1 MAILTGDIKL
11 LKSAVMA
18 DVPEGGGAPT
28 GIEIPDGVSNA
39 IYPDIS
45 ELDRAGGD
53 VSLRKVFAKVQ
64 TANVDS
70 YLGANVIVAEPP
82 QDPRVSVTLFKALD
96 SFETR
101 DSAQSRMEAYLFRGS
116 VLPGYLL
123 ENHIQGQRVVQL
135 FYRPEQDP
143 PAVGAAICISQDE
156 GLPTYLEQYVRVI
169 KVSEEV
175 RIFVQEDVTSSA
187 ATYQAKVVSLEI
199 SDALRYNFRG
209 SPPSWRFSPLANAAR
224 PRDTVVADASAYAG
238 CVPLAQ
244 SATLGQFGVRAESI
258 FTQLVPSAQ
267 VETPIPAQSPHAA
280 SGLPMQAGAPVRV
293 QTSQAWSATASLQL
307 PGGFLPGS
315 LQITGGPSTITD
327 AAGALQMGG
336 GTIGAA
342 DYANGILSLNDGSIS
357 GTKTI
362 TYTPATR
369 LLRAPQSACI
379 DVTIETRSMSYVGF
393 IDPVPQRATL
403 VVSYMAQGRWYALAD
418 GGDGQLRGID
428 AAYGA
433 GTINPDSGAF
443 VVTLGALP
451 DVGSAIVIQ
460 WGVPTQETLHPAAE
474 IKAQQRLQLAPPYGL
489 TVQPGSMSLSWPKH
503 GGGTAT
509 ATVGTDGLLVGDAT
523 GQLWTGLDA
532 VDFAPNTMPPTGALI
547 TVDYVAGP
555 KQIDNFAHPSRD
567 SQGRVVVTASLGAIT
582 PGSLQVEWNTL
593 TSTAVPDTYSWRQLR
608 EMGITDINS
617 TARPVFAGVDPV
629 QYARDDGQGAVTLN
643 GVQIGSVDYAQGV
656 VTWLPDVTIK
666 IPSPDYAAHELGTS
680 WMYRL
685 ALSGIAYI
693 DAPSL
698 YPNDE
703 TGYVKLSYNAHGSTS
718 AQQEVIAFEP
728 ALKLI
733 EGVSAAVVPNS
744 VTLAYLTANL
754 IGGVWSLTSMLGVW
768 ADNGAGVL
776 RQRNAAGDGWITRGS
791 LDYLTG
797 TVALT
802 SWEPGAENK
811 IMRLGTVTT
820 TGEPIQSEYV
830 FRTAAA
836 PVRPGSL
843 SVQFARAGGGVQT
856 VTFPASGILSAPGV
870 LGEFDAQT
878 GLCKLRFGEMVTA
891 AGNEGEPW
899 YFADYVDAQGKIF
912 RPEPVAVSTVRY
924 TAVAFSYLPLD
935 AALLGIDPVRLP
947 TDGRVPIFRP
957 GGFAVV
963 GHTGKITATVSN
975 GQTIDCARVRLSR
988 VRIVGADGVV
998 IHTGYTANLEAGTV
1012 GIVDATGWVQP
1023 VTIEHRIEDM
1033 AVVRDVQITGD
1044 LTFTRPLTH
1053 DYPLGSYVS
1062 SALVGGDLFARVS
1075 HLFDQQTWGNKWQ
1088 DTPDGA
1094 TANATYNATQYPV
1107 EVTNAGALTER
1118 WAIRFTNT
1126 TSFEV
1131 FGEHVGV
1138 IATGNTSTDLAPLN
1152 PATNAPY
1159 FTLRALGWGGGW
1171 AAGNV
1176 LRLNTVGA
1184 EMPVWTVRTVQQ
1196 GPETVTDDT
1205 FTILVRGDVDAP

>member
-1 MAILTGDIKL
+1 MAILAGDIKL

-64 TANVDS
+64 TANTDS

-96 SFETR
+96 SFEQR
-101 DSAQSRMEAYLFRGS
+101 DSAQSRMEAYLFKGA
-116 VLPGYLL
+116 VMPGYLL
-123 ENHIQGQRVVQL
+123 ENHIAGQRVVQL
-135 FYRPEQDP
+135 FYRPEQEP
-143 PAVGAAICISQDE
+143 PAVGAALCLVQDE
-156 GLPTYLEQYVRVI
+156 NLPTYQEQYIRVI
-169 KVSEEV
+169 KVDAVLRQYPLGSDSGGV
-175 RIFVQEDVTSSA
+175 PKTC
-187 ATYQAKVVSLEI
+187 TAKIVSLEL
-199 SDALRYNFRG
+199 SDPLSYNFRG
-209 SPPSWRFSPLANAAR
+209 SPPSELFKPEANAAKAR
-224 PRDTVVADASAYAG
+224 ETVVADASAYAG

-244 SATLGQFGVRAESI
+244 SASLGQFGVRAESI

-267 VETPIPAQSPHAA
+267 VETAIPAQSPHAA
-280 SGLPMQAGAPVRV
+280 SGLPMQACAPVRFA
-293 QTSQAWSATASLQL
+293 TSQAWSATASLQL
-307 PGGFLPGS
+307 PGGLLPGS

-336 GTIGAA
+336 GTIGTV
-342 DYANGILSLNDGSIS
+342 DYANGILGLNGGSIS

-379 DVTIETRSMSYVGF
+379 DVTIETRSLSYVGF

-403 VVSYMAQGRWYALAD
+403 AISYMAQGRWYALAD
-418 GGDGQLRGID
+418 GGDGQLRGLD

-433 GTINPDSGAF
+433 GTINADTGAF

-451 DVGSAIVIQ
+451 DVGSALVIQ
-460 WGVPTQETLHPAAE
+460 WGVPTQETRHPAAE

-489 TVQPGSMSLSWPKH
+489 AVQPGSMSLSWPKH

-509 ATVGTDGLLVGDAT
+509 ATVGTDGLLTGDAT
-523 GQLWTGLDA
+523 GRLWTGADA
-532 VDFAPNTMPPTGALI
+532 VDFVPNAMPPAGALV

-567 SQGRVVVTASLGAIT
+567 GSGRVAVTASLGAIA

-593 TSTAVPDTYSWRQLR
+593 TDTAVLDVYTREQLI
-608 EMGITDINS
+608 EMG
-617 TARPVFAGVDPV
+617 VGGGVDPI
-629 QYARDDGQGAVTLN
+629 QYARDDGTGKLMLGDTQVGT
-643 GVQIGSVDYAQGV
+643 VDYGTGV
-656 VTWLPDVTIK
+656 LTWQPDVVIK
-666 IPSPDYAAHELGTS
+666 IPRPNFVAQAT
-680 WMYRL
+680 
-685 ALSGIAYI
+685 ALVGRFRIGYTGIEYV

-703 TGYVKLSYNAHGSTS
+703 TGYVKLSYNAPGSTS

-728 ALKLI
+728 TLRLV

-768 ADNGAGVL
+768 TDNGTGAL

-843 SVQFARAGGGVQT
+843 SIQYARAGGGVQT
-856 VTFPASGILSAPGV
+856 VTFPANGILSAPGV

-878 GLCKLRFGEMVTA
+878 GLCKLRFGTLVTA
-891 AGNEGEPW
+891 AGNESEPW
-899 YFADYVDAQGKIF
+899 YFPDYVDAQGKIF
-912 RPEPVAVSTVRY
+912 KPEPVATSTIKY

-935 AALLGIDPVRLP
+935 AALLGINPVRLP

-988 VRIVGADGVV
+988 VRVVGADGVV

-1012 GIVDATGWVQP
+1012 GIVDTTDWVQP

-1053 DYPLGSYVS
+1053 NYPLGSYVS

-1075 HLFDQQTWGNKWQ
+1075 HLFDQQTWSPTWKDAPQG
-1088 DTPDGA
+1088 DSA
-1094 TANATYNATQYPV
+1094 LATYNATQYPV
-1107 EVTNAGALTER
+1107 EITNAGALTER

-1126 TSFEV
+1126 TV
-1131 FGEHVGV
+1131 FDVIGEHVGL
-1138 IATGNTSTDLAPLN
+1138 IATGNTSTDLAPIN
-1152 PATNAPY
+1152 PASGAPY
-1159 FTLRALGWGGGW
+1159 FTLRALGWGAGW

-1184 EMPVWTVRTVQQ
+1184 EMPLWTVRTVQQ
-1196 GPETVTDDT
+1196 GSETVQDDS
-1205 FTILVRGDVDAP
+1205 FALLIRGDVDAAPAIP

>member
-39 IYPDIS
+39 IFPDVS
-45 ELDRAGGD
+45 EIDRAGGD

-96 SFETR
+96 SFEQR
-101 DSAQSRMEAYLFRGS
+101 ASAQSRMEAYLFRGA

-135 FYRPEQDP
+135 FYRPEQEP
-143 PAVGAAICISQDE
+143 PAVGAALHISQDE
-156 GLPTYLEQYVRVI
+156 GLPTYQEQYIRVI
-169 KVSEEV
+169 KV
-175 RIFVQEDVTSSA
+175 DA
-187 ATYQAKVVSLEI
+187 ALRKYVIGYEGSGGAHREYTAKIVSLEL
-199 SDALRYNFRG
+199 SDPLRYNLRG
-209 SPPSWRFSPLANAAR
+209 SPPSEFFKPVDKAAQTR
-224 PRDTVVADASAYAG
+224 ETVVADASAYAG

-244 SATLGQFGVRAESI
+244 SAALGQFGVRAESI

-327 AAGALQMGG
+327 AAGTLQMGG
-336 GTIGAA
+336 GTIGTA

-357 GTKTI
+357 GTKTV

-379 DVTIETRSMSYVGF
+379 DVTIETRSLSYVGF

-460 WGVPTQETLHPAAE
+460 WGVPTQETRHPAAE

-489 TVQPGSMSLSWPKH
+489 TVQPGSMSMSWPKH

-523 GQLWTGLDA
+523 GRLWTGLDA

-567 SQGRVVVTASLGAIT
+567 GLGRVVVTASLGAIS
-582 PGSLQVEWNTL
+582 PGSLQVEWGTITNVSVLGVYTR
-593 TSTAVPDTYSWRQLR
+593 TQLD
-608 EMGITDINS
+608 EMGIGIS
-617 TARPVFAGVDPV
+617 VDPT
-629 QYARDDGQGAVTLN
+629 QYARDDGAGKVLLN
-643 GVQIGSVDYAQGV
+643 GAQVGTVDYGTGV
-656 VTWLPDVTIK
+656 VTWQPDVVIK
-666 IPSPDYAAHELGTS
+666 IPRPNFVAQATALVGRFRLG
-680 WMYRL
+680 Y
-685 ALSGIAYI
+685 SGIEYV

-703 TGYVKLSYNAHGSTS
+703 TGYVKLSYNAPGSTS
-718 AQQEVIAFEP
+718 AQQEAIAFAP
-728 ALKLI
+728 TLRLV

-768 ADNGAGVL
+768 TDSGAGVL
-776 RQRNAAGDGWITRGS
+776 RQRTAAGDGWITRGS

-797 TVALT
+797 TVTLT

-843 SVQFARAGGGVQT
+843 SIQFARAGGGVQT
-856 VTFPASGILSAPGV
+856 VTFPANGILSAPGV
-870 LGEFDAQT
+870 LGDFDAQT
-878 GLCKLRFGEMVTA
+878 GLCKLRFGTMVTA
-891 AGNEGEPW
+891 AGNESEPW

-975 GQTIDCARVRLSR
+975 GQTINCARVRLSR

-998 IHTGYTANLEAGTV
+998 IHTGYTVNLEAGTV
-1012 GIVDATGWVQP
+1012 GIVDTTGWVQP

-1075 HLFDQQTWGNKWQ
+1075 HLFDQQTWGNRWQ
-1088 DTPDGA
+1088 DAPDGSVA
-1094 TANATYNATQYPV
+1094 TGTYNATQYPV

-1131 FGEHVGV
+1131 FGENVGV

-1152 PATNAPY
+1152 PATGVPY

-1176 LRLNTVGA
+1176 LRINTVGA
-1184 EMPVWTVRTVQQ
+1184 EMPLWTVRTVQQ

>member
-64 TANVDS
+64 TANTDS

-96 SFETR
+96 SFEQR
-101 DSAQSRMEAYLFRGS
+101 DSAQSRIEAYLFKGA

-123 ENHIQGQRVVQL
+123 ENHIAGQRVVQL
-135 FYRPEQDP
+135 FYRPEQEP
-143 PAVGAAICISQDE
+143 PAVGAALCLVQDE
-156 GLPTYLEQYVRVI
+156 NLPTYQEQYIRVI
-169 KVSEEV
+169 KVDAVLRQYPLGSDSGGV
-175 RIFVQEDVTSSA
+175 PK
-187 ATYQAKVVSLEI
+187 TYTAKIVSLEL
-199 SDALRYNFRG
+199 SDPLSYNFRG
-209 SPPSWRFSPLANAAR
+209 SPPSEKFTPEASAAKSR
-224 PRDTVVADASAYAG
+224 ETVVADASAYAG

-244 SATLGQFGVRAESI
+244 SANLGQFGVRAESI

-307 PGGFLPGS
+307 PGGLLPGS
-315 LQITGGPSTITD
+315 LQITGSPSTITD
-327 AAGALQMGG
+327 AAGTLQMGG
-336 GTIGAA
+336 GTIGTV
-342 DYANGILSLNDGSIS
+342 DYANGILSLSEGSIA

-379 DVTIETRSMSYVGF
+379 DVTIETRSLSYVGF

-403 VVSYMAQGRWYALAD
+403 AISYMAQGRWYVLAD
-418 GGDGQLRGID
+418 GGDGQLRGLD

-433 GTINPDSGAF
+433 GTINADSGAF

-451 DVGSAIVIQ
+451 DVGSALVIQ
-460 WGVPTQETLHPAAE
+460 WGVPTQETRHPAAE

-489 TVQPGSMSLSWPKH
+489 AVQPGSMSLSWPKH

-555 KQIDNFAHPSRD
+555 KQIDNFASPSRD
-567 SQGRVVVTASLGAIT
+567 GLGRLVVTASMGALT
-582 PGSLQVEWNTL
+582 PGSVEIQWNTIADIESASSG
-593 TSTAVPDTYSWRQLR
+593 TSTWYYLR
-608 EMGITDINS
+608 EMGLSAYSNATNI
-617 TARPVFAGVDPV
+617 
-629 QYARDDGQGAVTLN
+629 ARDDGAGNLL
-643 GVQIGSVDYAQGV
+643 IGSTQVGTVDYATGV
-656 VTWLPDVTIK
+656 ATFAPDVIVK
-666 IPSPDYAAHELGTS
+666 IPGITWATTSSGKYAQYNARNKSITWVDATS
-680 WMYRL
+680 F
-685 ALSGIAYI
+685 
-693 DAPSL
+693 
-698 YPNDE
+698 YPADG
-703 TGYVKLSYNAHGSTS
+703 TGYVKLSYNSPGSTS
-718 AQQEVIAFEP
+718 AQQEVVAFEP
-728 ALKLI
+728 TLRLVD
-733 EGVSAAVVPNS
+733 GVSAAVVPGS

-768 ADNGAGVL
+768 TDSGAGVL

-843 SVQFARAGGGVQT
+843 SVQYARAGGGVQT
-856 VTFPASGILSAPGV
+856 VTFPANGILSAPGV
-870 LGEFDAQT
+870 LGDFDAQT
-878 GLCKLRFGEMVTA
+878 GLCKLRFGAMVTA

-912 RPEPVAVSTVRY
+912 KPEPVATSTIKY

-935 AALLGIDPVRLP
+935 AALLGINPVRLP

-975 GQTIDCARVRLSR
+975 GQTMDCARVRLSR
-988 VRIVGADGVV
+988 VRVVGADGVV

-1012 GIVDATGWVQP
+1012 GIVDTTGWAQP

-1053 DYPLGSYVS
+1053 DYPPGSYVS

-1075 HLFDQQTWGNKWQ
+1075 HLFDQQTWSPTWKDAPQG
-1088 DTPDGA
+1088 DSA
-1094 TANATYNATQYPV
+1094 LATYNATQYPV
-1107 EVTNAGALTER
+1107 EITNAGALTER

-1126 TSFEV
+1126 TV
-1131 FGEHVGV
+1131 FDVIGEHVGL
-1138 IATGNTSTDLAPLN
+1138 IATGNTSTDLAPIN
-1152 PATNAPY
+1152 PASGAPY
-1159 FTLRALGWGGGW
+1159 FTLRALGWGAGW

-1184 EMPVWTVRTVQQ
+1184 EMPLWCVRTVQQ
-1196 GPETVTDDT
+1196 GPETVVDDT
-1205 FTILVRGDVDAP
+1205 FTLLIRGDVDAP

>member
-1 MAILTGDIKL
+1 MPIQTGDVVL

-64 TANVDS
+64 TANTDS

-96 SFETR
+96 SFEQR
-101 DSAQSRMEAYLFRGS
+101 DSAQSRMEAYLFKGA

-123 ENHIQGQRVVQL
+123 ENHIAGQRVVQL
-135 FYRPEQDP
+135 FYRPEQET
-143 PAVGAAICISQDE
+143 PAVGAALCLVQDE
-156 GLPTYLEQYVRVI
+156 NLPTYQEQYVRVI
-169 KVSEEV
+169 KVDAVLRKYVISYEG
-175 RIFVQEDVTSSA
+175 SGG
-187 ATYQAKVVSLEI
+187 ATREYTAKIVSLEL
-199 SDALRYNFRG
+199 SDPLSYNFRG
-209 SPPSWRFSPLANAAR
+209 SPPSEFFKPEANAAKAR
-224 PRDTVVADASAYAG
+224 ETVVADASAYAG

-244 SATLGQFGVRAESI
+244 SASLGQFGVRAESI

-280 SGLPMQAGAPVRV
+280 TGLPMQAGAPVRFA
-293 QTSQAWSATASLQL
+293 TSQAWSATASLQL
-307 PGGFLPGS
+307 PGGLLPGS

-327 AAGALQMGG
+327 AAGTLQMGG
-336 GTIGAA
+336 GTIGTA
-342 DYANGILSLNDGSIS
+342 DYANGILSLNDGSIA

-379 DVTIETRSMSYVGF
+379 DVTIETRSLSYVGF

-403 VVSYMAQGRWYALAD
+403 AISYMAQGRWYVLAD
-418 GGDGQLRGID
+418 GGDGQLRGLD

-433 GTINPDSGAF
+433 GTINADTGAF

-451 DVGSAIVIQ
+451 DVGSALVIQ
-460 WGVPTQETLHPAAE
+460 WGVPTQETRHPAAE

-489 TVQPGSMSLSWPKH
+489 AVQPGSMSLSWPKH

-532 VDFAPNTMPPTGALI
+532 VDFAPTTMPPTGALI

-555 KQIDNFAHPSRD
+555 KQVDNFASPSRD
-567 SQGRVVVTASLGAIT
+567 GLGRVVVTASLGALT
-582 PGSLQVEWNTL
+582 PGSVEIQWNTIADIESASSG
-593 TSTAVPDTYSWRQLR
+593 TSTWYYLR
-608 EMGITDINS
+608 EMGLSAYSNATHI
-617 TARPVFAGVDPV
+617 
-629 QYARDDGQGAVTLN
+629 ARDDGAGNLL
-643 GVQIGSVDYAQGV
+643 IGSTQVGTVDYATGV
-656 VTWLPDVTIK
+656 ATFAPDVIVK
-666 IPSPDYAAHELGTS
+666 IPGITWATTSSGQYAKYNARNKSITWVDATS
-680 WMYRL
+680 F
-685 ALSGIAYI
+685 
-693 DAPSL
+693 
-698 YPNDE
+698 YPADG
-703 TGYVKLSYNAHGSTS
+703 TGYVKLSYNAPGSTS
-718 AQQEVIAFEP
+718 AQQEIIAFEP
-728 ALKLI
+728 TLRLVD
-733 EGVSAAVVPNS
+733 GVSAAVVPGS

-768 ADNGAGVL
+768 TDNGAGVL

-843 SVQFARAGGGVQT
+843 SIQYARAGGGVQT
-856 VTFPASGILSAPGV
+856 VTFPATGILSAPGV

-878 GLCKLRFGEMVTA
+878 GLCKLRFGTLVTA

-899 YFADYVDAQGKIF
+899 YFPDYVDAQGKIF
-912 RPEPVAVSTVRY
+912 RPEPVATSTVRY

-935 AALLGIDPVRLP
+935 AALLGINPVRLP

-963 GHTGKITATVSN
+963 GHTGKITATVSP

-988 VRIVGADGVV
+988 VRVVGADGVV

-1012 GIVDATGWVQP
+1012 GIVDTTGWVQP

-1053 DYPLGSYVS
+1053 NYPPGSYVS

-1075 HLFDQQTWGNKWQ
+1075 HLFDQQSWGNKWQ
-1088 DTPDGA
+1088 DGPDGA
-1094 TANATYNATQYPV
+1094 LANATYNATQYPV

-1126 TSFEV
+1126 TAFEV
-1131 FGEHVGV
+1131 LGEHVGV
-1138 IATGNTSTDLAPLN
+1138 IATGNTTTDLAPIN
-1152 PATNAPY
+1152 PATGAPY
-1159 FTLRALGWGGGW
+1159 FTLRALGWGAGW

-1184 EMPVWTVRTVQQ
+1184 EMPLWCVRTVQQ
-1196 GPETVTDDT
+1196 GPETVVKDT
-1205 FTILVRGDVDAP
+1205 FTLLIRGDVDAP

>member
-82 QDPRVSVTLFKALD
+82 QDPRVSVTLFRALD
-96 SFETR
+96 SFEQR
-101 DSAQSRMEAYLFRGS
+101 ASAQSRMEAYLFRGA

-135 FYRPEQDP
+135 FYRPEQEP
-143 PAVGAAICISQDE
+143 PAVGAALHLSQDE
-156 GLPTYLEQYVRVI
+156 GLPTYQEQYIRVI
-169 KVSEEV
+169 KV
-175 RIFVQEDVTSSA
+175 DA
-187 ATYQAKVVSLEI
+187 ALRKYVIGYEGSGGTPREYTAKIVSLEL
-199 SDALRYNFRG
+199 SDPLRYNFRG
-209 SPPSWRFSPLANAAR
+209 SPPSEFLKPVDKAAQTR
-224 PRDTVVADASAYAG
+224 ETVVADASAYAG

-244 SATLGQFGVRAESI
+244 SASLGQFGVRAESI

-293 QTSQAWSATASLQL
+293 QTSQAWSATAALQL

-327 AAGALQMGG
+327 AAGTLQMGG
-336 GTIGAA
+336 GTIGTA
-342 DYANGILSLNDGSIS
+342 DYADGILSLNDGSIA

-379 DVTIETRSMSYVGF
+379 DVTIETRSLSYVGF

-418 GGDGQLRGID
+418 GGNGQLRGLD

-433 GTINPDSGAF
+433 GTINADTGAF
-443 VVTLGALP
+443 VITLGALP

-474 IKAQQRLQLAPPYGL
+474 IKASQRLQLAPPYGL
-489 TVQPGSMSLSWPKH
+489 AVQPGSMSLSWPKH

-523 GQLWTGLDA
+523 GRLWTGADA
-532 VDFAPNTMPPTGALI
+532 VDFVPNAMPPTGALI

-555 KQIDNFAHPSRD
+555 KQIDNFTSPARD
-567 SQGRVVVTASLGAIT
+567 GLGRLVVTASLGALT
-582 PGSLQVEWNTL
+582 PGSVEIAWNTVADIESASS
-593 TSTAVPDTYSWRQLR
+593 TSACYYMR
-608 EMGITDINS
+608 EMGLAAYSNANNI
-617 TARPVFAGVDPV
+617 
-629 QYARDDGQGAVTLN
+629 ARDDGAGNLLLGET
-643 GVQIGSVDYAQGV
+643 QIGTVDYATGV
-656 VTWLPDVTIK
+656 ATFAPDVIVK
-666 IPSPDYAAHELGTS
+666 IPGITWATTSSGKYAQYNARNKSLNWVDATS
-680 WMYRL
+680 FFP
-685 ALSGIAYI
+685 ADG
-693 DAPSL
+693 
-698 YPNDE
+698 
-703 TGYVKLSYNAHGSTS
+703 TGYVKLSYNAPGSTS
-718 AQQEVIAFEP
+718 AQQEVIVFEP
-728 ALKLI
+728 TLRLV
-733 EGVSAAVVPNS
+733 EGVSAAVVPGS
-744 VTLAYLTANL
+744 VTLAYLTASM

-768 ADNGAGVL
+768 VDNGSGVL
-776 RQRNAAGDGWITRGS
+776 RQRTAAGDGWITRGS

-797 TVALT
+797 KVTLA
-802 SWEPGAENK
+802 SWEPGAKNK

-856 VTFPASGILSAPGV
+856 VTFPASGILSAPRV
-870 LGEFDAQT
+870 IGEFDAQT

-912 RPEPVAVSTVRY
+912 RPEPVATSTVKY

-975 GQTIDCARVRLSR
+975 GQTINCARVRLSR
-988 VRIVGADGVV
+988 VRVVGADGVV
-998 IHTGYTANLEAGTV
+998 IHTGYTADLEAGTV
-1012 GIVDATGWVQP
+1012 GIVDTTGWVQP

-1053 DYPLGSYVS
+1053 SYPLGSYVS

-1075 HLFDQQTWGNKWQ
+1075 HLFDQQTWGNRWK

-1094 TANATYNATQYPV
+1094 TANATYNATQYPI

-1118 WAIRFTNT
+1118 WAIRFANT
-1126 TSFEV
+1126 TAFEL
-1131 FGEHVGV
+1131 FGENVGV
-1138 IATGNTSTDLAPLN
+1138 IATGNTSADLAPIN
-1152 PATNAPY
+1152 PATGVPY
-1159 FTLRALGWGGGW
+1159 LTLRALGWGGGW

-1184 EMPVWTVRTVQQ
+1184 EMPLWTVRTVQQ
-1196 GPETVTDDT
+1196 GPETVQDDG
-1205 FTILVRGDVDAP
+1205 FALLIRGDVDAAPATP